1 MSQKSVCFI
10 GAGNMTRSIVSGL
23 INSGYAPQLISV
35 TNPSQPK
42 LQSMATEFGVHTFQN
57 NLDGATLADII
68 VLSVKPQLMQ
78 AVCEQLSGLDLSK
91 KLILTIAAGVT
102 TQRYRDYLKQPIKLI
117 RTMPNTP
124 TQIGMGLTGLFA
136 SEDVSYEHK
145 RLAEQLMKT
154 GGEIVWVEQEHELND
169 VIALAGSS
177 PAYFFLFMEA
187 MVESATKKGMDEH
200 KARQMAQQAA
210 LGAAQMVKHNSEISL
225 AQLRL
230 NVTSKG
236 GTTAQAIET
245 FEKGNLRDL
254 VDNAMTNCIARAE
267 EMTEQF

>member
-23 INSGYAPQLISV
+23 INSGYAPQRINV

-42 LQSMATEFGVHTFQN
+42 LDAMATDFGVHTFQN
-57 NLDGATLADII
+57 NLEAAKRSEII

-78 AVCEQLSGLDLSK
+78 QVCEQLSTLDLQG
-91 KLILTIAAGVT
+91 KLIMTIAAGIT
-102 TQRYRDYLKQPIKLI
+102 AQRYSDYLKQPIKLI

-136 SEDVSYEHK
+136 CEGVSYEHK
-145 RLAEQLMKT
+145 RLAEQLMQT
-154 GGEIVWVEQEHELND
+154 GGEIVWVDEEQELND

-187 MVESATKKGMDEH
+187 MVESAVKKGVNED

-210 LGAAQMVKHNSEISL
+210 LGAAEMVKHNSDISL

-236 GTTAQAIET
+236 GTTAQAIDT
-245 FEKGNLRDL
+245 FEKGNLRGL

-267 EMTEQF
+267 EMSEQF